1 MTLWPLDHSFITP
14 FSSSCKSFNLFRQ
27 VQLFV
32 SQVFVCSEFP
42 YRHGLYFDM
51 TYIGPVLLTMRTYAL
66 YNRSI
71 RILSFMLGSGA
82 VLAGIACVRS
92 NIYSLHPGV
101 IYSRFH
107 SWLCLDKK
115 GCIVNQPWDATL
127 AFLRVR

>member
-1 MTLWPLDHSFITP
+1 MTH
-14 FSSSCKSFNLFRQ
+14 
-27 VQLFV
+27 VA
-32 SQVFVCSEFP
+32 
-42 YRHGLYFDM
+42 
-51 TYIGPVLLTMRTYAL
+51 PVLLTMRTYAL

-82 VLAGIACVRS
+82 VLAGIACVRY
-92 NIYSLHPGV
+92 IYSLYPEV